1 VIENSRIASDG
12 TQRNW
17 LGTAWYKVK
26 RGAKNNKK
34 SLITAAFVAAC
45 VALYKIKGDQWIA
58 EHTGIRF
65 ETPEKFKTW
74 LNASPFNT
82 VLTKLEGLKNYLTAY
97 WSQATEAVRSM
108 ATEATNTAAAQP
120 AAAQPAAAQ
129 PAAAKPAAA
138 KPAAAKPAA
147 AKPAAAQPAAA
158 KPAAAQPAAAKSALR
173 GHANIIEKEKQA
185 EAAKQVKAEQ
195 EQSYWAQGFKFIRN
209 ATGLGGG
216 KKLKSRKSQ
225 SGRGAVSRKRQ
236 SKPKRKSYPK
246 PNRNTTRN

>member
-82 VLTKLEGLKNYLTAY
+82 VLTKLEGLKNYLTPY
-97 WSQATEAVRSM
+97 LSQATEAVRSVGENV
-108 ATEATNTAAAQP
+108 ATKVTDTAKVVAQTV
-120 AAAQPAAAQ
+120 QDVSN
-129 PAAAKPAAA
+129 KVTSTT
-138 KPAAAKPAA
+138 
-147 AKPAAAQPAAA
+147 
-158 KPAAAQPAAAKSALR
+158 AAQPAAAKSAAAKSAAAKPATR
-173 GHANIIEKEKQA
+173 GFANKIKKEKQA
-185 EAAKQVKAEQ
+185 EAAEQV
-195 EQSYWAQGFKFIRN
+195 EQSYLAQGFKFIRN
-209 ATGLGGG
+209 AVNFGGG
-216 KKLKSRKSQ
+216 KISKSHKSQ
-225 SGRGAVSRKRQ
+225 YGRGAKASRERP
-236 SKPKRKSYPK
+236 SKPQRKSDRKPK
-246 PNRNTTRN
+246 RNTTRN